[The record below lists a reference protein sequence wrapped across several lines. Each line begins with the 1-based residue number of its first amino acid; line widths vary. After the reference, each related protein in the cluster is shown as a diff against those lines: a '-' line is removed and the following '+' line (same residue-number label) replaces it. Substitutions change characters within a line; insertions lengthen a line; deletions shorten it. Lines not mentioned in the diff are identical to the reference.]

1 MKWNKHILVL
11 IIGMV
16 SSTNVWCN
24 KNFDKGLALT
34 NKHKYE
40 EAIIAFQEVLKSDPT
55 NASTYYNMGHCYFEL
70 KKYGHAI
77 WTFEKTLQYDPKNA
91 NALKNLEVCHYKLE
105 LPPYEPI
112 HSGMWRS
119 FFAVG
124 ATNWSLFAIAC
135 SVTIALFIFLRKKRK
150 ETTLR
155 RLLVIGIIG
164 FTLLGTLFIY
174 LAFESSSA
182 FENNEGGIVT
192 AKFIPTYLNDSG
204 ELSPIKITEGTR
216 IKSYSLTK
224 RGMYQVTLANDQELM
239 IDKNGWRKF

>member
-1 MKWNKHILVL
+1 MKWNKSLLVL
-11 IIGMV
+11 IVGFFC
-16 SSTNVWCN
+16 STNSWCN

-34 NKHKYE
+34 NKHQYE
-40 EAIIAFQEVLKSDPT
+40 EAIIAFQKVLKSDPT

-70 KKYGHAI
+70 KKYGDAI

-105 LPPYEPI
+105 LPSYEPI

-119 FFAVG
+119 FFALG
-124 ATNWSLFAIAC
+124 ATNWSLFAIIC
-135 SVTIALFIFLRKKRK
+135 SLIIAFSIVMRKKRK
-150 ETTLR
+150 EANLR
-155 RLLVIGIIG
+155 RLFTITIIG
-164 FTLLGTLFIY
+164 CALLGSLFIY
-174 LAFESSSA
+174 LGYETSKAFESRS
-182 FENNEGGIVT
+182 GGIVT

-216 IKSYSLTK
+216 IESYSLNN
-224 RGMYQVTLANDQELM
+224 RGMYQVRLANDQELL